1 MRDLPIFLIIQKR
14 AFSLI
19 ETAIVLGV
27 MGLVIGGIWVAAASV
42 NDYFKWKQTEEGLM
56 YYWEVI
62 NSYYPAQI
70 AALVRPGAGQKD
82 IDNSL
87 FPRLPLPAGW
97 TTKHMVC
104 CGTHV
109 FDPYGNTIWAQIQ
122 GSGSQEV
129 VFSISYPDGTM
140 PKSLCVKF
148 QRMMWLKFDPVNK
161 ITSTTA
167 PAACKT
173 DISACCA
180 GSNTSL
186 SAYYRL
192 RVQ

>member
-1 MRDLPIFLIIQKR
+1 MRNLILSSRRR

-19 ETAIVLGV
+19 ETAIVLAV

-42 NDYFKWKQTEEGLM
+42 NDYFKWKQTEEGMM
-56 YYWEVI
+56 YYWDVI
-62 NSYYPAQI
+62 NTHYPAQV
-70 AALVRPGAGQKD
+70 AALVRAGAGQRD
-82 IDNSL
+82 IDTLL
-87 FPRLPLPAGW
+87 FPRLPLPPGW
-97 TTKHMVC
+97 TTKHLAC

-122 GSGSQEV
+122 GSGSQDV

-140 PKSLCVKF
+140 SNRLCVKF

-161 ITSTTA
+161 ISFTAA

-173 DISACCA
+173 NIDVCCA
-180 GSNTSL
+180 GGNTSL